1 MGACRRSTT
10 REDIVEI
17 STLNPRWL
25 HHISCHHRPRQNR
38 FLFFSRWFQL
48 VALGK
53 TLGFVKELE
62 LQPLGRIADFAIL
75 T

>member
-1 MGACRRSTT
+1 V
-10 REDIVEI
+10 VESI
-17 STLNPRWL
+17 R
-25 HHISCHHRPRQNR
+25 H
-38 FLFFSRWFQL
+38 FLMPQL
-48 VALGK
+48 AAFEK